1 MVKLALTVLLLSLSP
16 AGTVQTVQEGDSVI
30 PISLCIIQSRQFSNV
45 IQLRMENRSRTEV
58 SSQCSLNAALGVTEE
73 GLQQYQIMQRAFE
86 AEIIMSSPRESC
98 DAFSEIAFEQFE
110 PENIDDTSLWVKEAE
125 AFWLKRCIGEI
136 KN

>member
-1 MVKLALTVLLLSLSP
+1 MRHLFVLVFSALLS
-16 AGTVQTVQEGDSVI
+16 AEGTAQTVQDGDSVV

-45 IQLRMENRSRTEV
+45 IQLRMENRSRAEV
-58 SSQCSLNAALGVTEE
+58 SSQCSLNGALGVTDE

-86 AEIIMSSPRESC
+86 AEIIVSSPRESC

-110 PENIDDTSLWVKEAE
+110 PEDIDDASFWVKEAE
-125 AFWLKRCIGEI
+125 AFWLKRCMGEI